1 MTAVPLH
8 IENLT
13 SQVRA
18 QADSPSWTDVELDR
32 IVDLVLA
39 RLDRD
44 RRAAA
49 MLAEVTGLWPDAG
62 GRRSSAG

>member
-13 SQVRA
+13 SQVRT
-18 QADSPSWTDVELDR
+18 QPDSPSWTEVELDR
-32 IVDLVLA
+32 IVDLVVA

-49 MLAEVTGLWPDAG
+49 MLAEATGLWPDAG

>member
-1 MTAVPLH
+1 MPLH
-8 IENLT
+8 IENMT
-13 SQVRA
+13 SQVRT
-18 QADSPSWTDVELDR
+18 QPDSPSWTDGELDR
-32 IVDLVLA
+32 IVDLVVA

-49 MLAEVTGLWPDAG
+49 MLAEATDLWPDAG

>member
-1 MTAVPLH
+1 MPLH

-13 SQVRA
+13 SQVRT
-18 QADSPSWTDVELDR
+18 QPDSPSWTEVELDR
-32 IVDLVLA
+32 IVDLVVA

-49 MLAEVTGLWPDAG
+49 MLAEATGLWPDAG